1 MPTEDTNSHDRNAH
15 QSHQPVSPPPSSPP
29 TSKHAEEREKP
40 LEKPSLKPS
49 EPESPKGREN
59 APAVKELERR
69 LDEALKANTQFHLSN
84 QQLQYWLTAL
94 ETENES
100 IGEYVALYRFQR
112 SNVQR
117 RLAEKEALLGKA
129 ATTTR
134 QLAVCVMLA

>member
-1 MPTEDTNSHDRNAH
+1 ME
-15 QSHQPVSPPPSSPP
+15 
-29 TSKHAEEREKP
+29 
-40 LEKPSLKPS
+40 
-49 EPESPKGREN
+49 G
-59 APAVKELERR
+59 VKELERR

-84 QQLQYWLTAL
+84 QQLQYWLTVL

-129 ATTTR
+129 SSATR
-134 QLAVCVMLA
+134 QLAVRLLLLPCLILGL